1 MSTYID
7 TILSANENLLIYRSD
22 SLTLVIP
29 FFEDEEH
36 TILYTDLANWDELK
50 MTVRENYDS
59 LKEIIVLELGSGISV
74 VDNVMTL
81 TFTSDQMNLL
91 NQDFVYDI
99 EGKTGAIVGTVL
111 RGLLK
116 RANDVS
122 KNN

>member
-29 FFEDEEH
+29 FFEDEDH
-36 TILYTDLANWDELK
+36 TITYDALANWDELK

-59 LKEIIVLELGSGISV
+59 LKEVIVLELGSGISV

-81 TFTSDQMNLL
+81 VFTSEQMNLL

-111 RGLLK
+111 RGCLK
-116 RANDVS
+116 RANDVT